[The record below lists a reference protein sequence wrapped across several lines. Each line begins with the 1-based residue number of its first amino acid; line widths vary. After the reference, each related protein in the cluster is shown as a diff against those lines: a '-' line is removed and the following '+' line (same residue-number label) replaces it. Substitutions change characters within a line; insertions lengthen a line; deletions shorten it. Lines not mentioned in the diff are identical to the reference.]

1 MIILRNKQITCV
13 YPELECGP
21 IKFDIPISPQQQI
34 LPTLCKFSCF
44 CVSQD
49 VKCFYLL
56 FSKDVGWFRSPT
68 DNSELKAPLVGETIN
83 LKMILENYMSNWKVV
98 ENN

>member
-1 MIILRNKQITCV
+1 M
-13 YPELECGP
+13 
-21 IKFDIPISPQQQI
+21 

-44 CVSQD
+44 CVSWD
-49 VKCFYLL
+49 VKCFYL

-83 LKMILENYMSNWKVV
+83 LKMILENCIRVTERWWKITNGLYFFGVYFIFTL
-98 ENN
+98 EM